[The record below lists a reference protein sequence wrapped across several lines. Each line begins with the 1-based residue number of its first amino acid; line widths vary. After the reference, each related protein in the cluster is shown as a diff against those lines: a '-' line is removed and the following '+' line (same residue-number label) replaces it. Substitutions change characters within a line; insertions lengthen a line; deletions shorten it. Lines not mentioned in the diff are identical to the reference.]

1 MPALWS
7 RQTCFIFHPMHF
19 IHYPLLLASSKVAKE
34 LNVSRLDQLVEKCF
48 ELALAAGKH
57 LLIAFLVYL
66 VGSFIVKVVNR
77 LVHSMLQ
84 RRKVDVSVQSFLQ
97 SLVNIL
103 LTVLLIISVIG
114 ALGINTTS
122 FAALLAS
129 AGVAVGMALS
139 GNLSNFAGG
148 LVVLFFKP
156 YRVGDWIEAQGT
168 TGCVTAIQI
177 FHTILRTYD
186 NRVVYI
192 PNGSLSAAMVVNHSR
207 EALRR
212 VQWTVGIDY
221 GQDVQH
227 VRELLLELFAH
238 DERIVR
244 DIQGKTP
251 FIGLE
256 NLADSCVELTVRVW
270 VKNEDYWA
278 VHYQL
283 LERIYECFNREGINI
298 PYPQTVVHLQQD
310 SCK

>member
-1 MPALWS
+1 
-7 RQTCFIFHPMHF
+7 MHF

-148 LVVLFFKP
+148 L
-156 YRVGDWIEAQGT
+156 
-168 TGCVTAIQI
+168 
-177 FHTILRTYD
+177 
-186 NRVVYI
+186 
-192 PNGSLSAAMVVNHSR
+192 
-207 EALRR
+207 
-212 VQWTVGIDY
+212 
-221 GQDVQH
+221 
-227 VRELLLELFAH
+227 
-238 DERIVR
+238 
-244 DIQGKTP
+244 
-251 FIGLE
+251 
-256 NLADSCVELTVRVW
+256 
-270 VKNEDYWA
+270 
-278 VHYQL
+278 
-283 LERIYECFNREGINI
+283 
-298 PYPQTVVHLQQD
+298 
-310 SCK
+310 